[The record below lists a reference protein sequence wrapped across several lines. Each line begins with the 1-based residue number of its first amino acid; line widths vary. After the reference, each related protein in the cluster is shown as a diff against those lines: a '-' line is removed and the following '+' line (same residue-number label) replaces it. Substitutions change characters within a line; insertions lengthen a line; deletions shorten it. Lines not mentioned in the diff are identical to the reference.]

1 MGHHRRTTYS
11 FYQPRCALASWY
23 TAVAKHL
30 EEGILPYVPQPT
42 ASDYHHSSAEQPSLP
57 LSLLH
62 NEAKKFPKRPKFY
75 IWIIVPL
82 MFIYIYVQIF
92 QIINNYDI
100 SCQITGAKKFECNF
114 KRFLKLMCA
123 PLSLSWYFPPWLKL
137 LKQKRSPLR
146 CNKIAR
152 KWRRQEDLDRN
163 HSLKTM
169 K

>member
-57 LSLLH
+57 LS
-62 NEAKKFPKRPKFY
+62 FTMRPKSFQKGQNFIFEFLCYLWYIFY
-75 IWIIVPL
+75 KLAIFHL
-82 MFIYIYVQIF
+82 M
-92 QIINNYDI
+92 NNFEI
-100 SCQITGAKKFECNF
+100 SCQITGVKKFEYNF

-123 PLSLSWYFPPWLKL
+123 PLSLDISLPDWNSWSKKDPLSVATKL
-137 LKQKRSPLR
+137 RG
-146 CNKIAR
+146 NGGG
-152 KWRRQEDLDRN
+152 RRTLIEII
-163 HSLKTM
+163 H
-169 K
+169 